1 LFACF
6 LAACASGTLHA
17 QQPPPPPIPT
27 PRPAAAPDT
36 APADSASRATRA
48 GKARTDTLKTP
59 TARPYTPRSTEIGAN
74 RWHWNKDQLFASG
87 ALTLGELLAII
98 PGVTLLS
105 TGFILAPQVAAWYG
119 DVGHV
124 RIYVDGI
131 EIDPIGVRNGGV
143 SDLAMQPVW
152 ALEDVLAERS
162 AGELRVHLRTYRV
175 ERTTPMTRTDVLTGS
190 ENINL
195 YRGYFGK
202 RQFNGAVLQF
212 AGQQFSTVSNGGL
225 DGDAL
230 GAMARLGWARGSWS
244 FDATLLRQ
252 GATRNAGTRFLAT
265 NPQLNA
271 MPALSGSE
279 SMAYLRAA
287 WRDPELDGPWA
298 QVIAS
303 TLSASTTHSAPSQS
317 GAVLPVTPGTAT
329 DSVDTT
335 AVRSQYVLAA
345 GITRWGLRLSTTDRI
360 RSIGGKA
367 HVSPGARAEFDSR
380 LLTLSAF
387 GEQGVDSTT
396 RTDLLARFTP
406 LSWFNVGG
414 SVSRAAPKNAA
425 LGPVFAASRL
435 EAALKWRDRWVSA
448 GVVTRSASR
457 LAAPVELD
465 TALRAVNAPAAT
477 GTTFSLRGPVALG
490 WALDVDVVNWDAAGP
505 YRPQTQAR
513 TRLWFESSFLGRFPR
528 GNFHVLAAGTYD
540 YRSTT
545 PVPLGTNPVGQSAG
559 AAGVYSTL
567 LEIRIGSAV
576 ISWQNRNMVG
586 LPYET
591 FPGYIMPRLTNVYG
605 LRWNFW
611 N

>member
-1 LFACF
+1 MSVCF
-6 LAACASGTLHA
+6 VAACASGNLVA
-17 QQPPPPPIPT
+17 QQPPPPPA
-27 PRPAAAPDT
+27 PRPAVADST
-36 APADSASRATRA
+36 PADSASRAARA
-48 GKARTDTLKTP
+48 AKARADTIKTP
-59 TARPYTPRSTEIGAN
+59 TAKPYTPHSAEIGAN

-87 ALTLGELLAII
+87 ALTLGELLALI

-131 EIDPIGVRNGGV
+131 ELDPIGVRNGGV

-152 ALEDVLAERS
+152 ALEDVAAERS
-162 AGELRVHLRTYRV
+162 AGELRVHLRTFRV

-202 RQFNGAVLQF
+202 RQDNGAVLQF
-212 AGQQFSTVSNGGL
+212 AGQQFSTLSRGGL

-230 GAMARLGWARGSWS
+230 GAMARVGWARGNWS
-244 FDATLLRQ
+244 IDATLLRQ
-252 GATRNAGTRFLAT
+252 GATRNAGARFLAT

-271 MPALSGSE
+271 MPPLSGSE
-279 SMAYLRAA
+279 SMAYIRAA
-287 WRDPELDGPWA
+287 WRDPEVDGPWLQA
-298 QVIAS
+298 MAA
-303 TLSASTTHSAPSQS
+303 TLSASTTHSVSNQS
-317 GAVLPVTPGTAT
+317 GVLPVSSGTAAI

-335 AVRSQYVLAA
+335 AVRSQYVLAG
-345 GITRWGLRLSTTDRI
+345 GITRSGLRLSTTDRI

-367 HVSPGARAEFDSR
+367 YLSPGVRAEFESR

-387 GEQGVDSTT
+387 GERGVDSTT
-396 RTDLLARFTP
+396 RTDLVARFGP
-406 LSWFNVGG
+406 FSWFNVGG
-414 SVSRAAPKNAA
+414 SISRAAPKNGSLGAA
-425 LGPVFAASRL
+425 VTASRL
-435 EAALKWRDRWVSA
+435 EAGLRWHDRWLTA

-457 LAAPVELD
+457 LVAPIELD
-465 TALRAVNAPAAT
+465 TAQRAVDAPAAT
-477 GTTFSLRGPVALG
+477 GTSVSVRGPIALG
-490 WALDVDVVNWDAAGP
+490 WVLDVDLVNWDAPGP

-513 TRLWFESSFLGRFPR
+513 TRLSFESSFLGRFPR
-528 GNFHVLAAGTYD
+528 GNFHLLAAGTYD

-545 PVPLGTNPVGQSAG
+545 PVPLGTNPAGQFAA

-576 ISWQNRNMVG
+576 ISWQNRNIVG

-605 LRWNFW
+605 LRWDFW